1 MCLDY
6 TLLDPSGASL
16 HAPALQTSIIPCTP
30 PPPCASYGHPERR
43 GQAGLAPQHAESTKE
58 TAAVWGRQAA
68 EHKTA
73 QKCCPHQCSA
83 TSCWGASESRGI
95 SVQLS
100 RETREVLQAPR
111 AASFT
116 QVLLLLSY
124 TATHSCSKENQIQPV
139 ATLMSSL
146 LAAIL
151 LRSPAPIQT
160 LAPSSLL
167 AAAPVSSRGDPLLL
181 GSFTGTQTEAGA
193 APLQDCN
200 MDRDTMVTKCSERRP
215 PEGTEQSIGRC
226 AAVE

>member
-139 ATLMSSL
+139 ATLTSSL

-151 LRSPAPIQT
+151 LLVPTPRAAHSSP
-160 LAPSSLL
+160 
-167 AAAPVSSRGDPLLL
+167 
-181 GSFTGTQTEAGA
+181 
-193 APLQDCN
+193 
-200 MDRDTMVTKCSERRP
+200 RRP
-215 PEGTEQSIGRC
+215 AAGLRRC
-226 AAVE
+226 CLAIPTCLTSASAVPGMLCVHRPPSRR